1 VRQVPAQAKAIR
13 GILQGVRQEV
23 ADSQVVEW
31 RRQRQLVLLLEL
43 LSHILQRLMLVKVL
57 AVLESLQEL
66 LSREQSLN
74 NAEALILGEVAAV
87 LLTAEQSMSGY
98 VNSKT
103 TAMSILLEA
112 TCQRNTFAFQT
123 EEDDGPI

>member
-1 VRQVPAQAKAIR
+1 VPAQAKAIR